1 MCWGERTH
9 PDVLTRVK
17 MPLLTLSGVTIN
29 FPFTPYECQNDYM
42 SKVIECL
49 QQVSDF
55 SSSPPP
61 LGLVRYYC

>member
-9 PDVLTRVK
+9 PDVLTRAK

-49 QQVSDF
+49 QQVSAF
-55 SSSPPP
+55 SSRPPP
-61 LGLVRYYC
+61 GPCYYC